1 MLLPNKCVHRYSLMV
16 EKNCL
21 VLRLIV
27 FILGYINPLR
37 EAHLYL

>member
-1 MLLPNKCVHRYSLMV
+1 MLLPNKCAPLLIMV
-16 EKNCL
+16 EKNFL

-27 FILGYINPLR
+27 FILRHINPSR